1 MGERRNDFVVSRKL
15 MNHVISLP
23 DQTMVWQL
31 PKPTVVRQVGLY
43 LMEAVVH

>member
-1 MGERRNDFVVSRKL
+1 
-15 MNHVISLP
+15 
-23 DQTMVWQL
+23 MVWQL